1 MTKNVPT
8 NDDGLDDFDDDDDW
22 STNKNAR
29 PNPAAKQQQFNAMRP
44 QTSGK
49 PGQRGFHGIGKQP

>member
-29 PNPAAKQQQFNAMRP
+29 PNPAAKQ
-44 QTSGK
+44 
-49 PGQRGFHGIGKQP
+49 